1 MTACCENQ
9 ALRPGSLKVWGY
21 PHTRL
26 KITDGTSATVV
37 EARAGTGL
45 AGFAQQVGF
54 GLLRVIFNDIILS
67 IIL

>member
-9 ALRPGSLKVWGY
+9 ALRPGSLKVRGY
-21 PHTRL
+21 RHTRL
-26 KITDGTSATVV
+26 KITDGTSATVM

-54 GLLRVIFNDIILS
+54 GLLRIIFNDRILS